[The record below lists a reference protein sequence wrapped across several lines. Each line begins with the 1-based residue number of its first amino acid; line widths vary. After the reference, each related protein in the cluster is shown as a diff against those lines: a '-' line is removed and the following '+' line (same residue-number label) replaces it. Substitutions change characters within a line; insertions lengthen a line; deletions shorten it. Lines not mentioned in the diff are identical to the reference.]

1 MTIAITRLALSAV
14 DLRAA
19 ARRTRDAKVAR
30 RMIAIALV
38 LEGWPREAAA
48 EDGAMDRE
56 LCDWVHRYNELG
68 LDGLFDRPSRNGP
81 PPRLSAEQQALVAE
95 WVEQRPEFAGRC
107 GALALCRSA
116 AAIVQEFA
124 VQLQRA
130 HGGQTAAHVGVPTA
144 VGTSAAP
151 RRFEWAY
158 LFGAI
163 CSERSVGAA
172 IVMPEVNV
180 EAMNEHL
187 AEIRRRVCVGA
198 IALVLDGA
206 GWHTSPRLNAVDM
219 WQQRFIPACAGNT

>member
-130 HGGQTAAHVGVPTA
+130 HVGKLLRTLVF
-144 VGTSAAP
+144 
-151 RRFEWAY
+151 RRLSVRPQHPDASN
-158 LFGAI
+158 GPI
-163 CSERSVGAA
+163 CSVQSVQSAVLVPLLLCRRS
-172 IVMPEVNV
+172 MS
-180 EAMNEHL
+180 
-187 AEIRRRVCVGA
+187 RR
-198 IALVLDGA
+198 
-206 GWHTSPRLNAVDM
+206 
-219 WQQRFIPACAGNT
+219 